1 MSRLQVLPLPST
13 SPPPLDPGAELPYAR
28 VRPRRPSH
36 ELPRQAALRTGAT
49 PRPAVEHLRTTEAPY
64 VQDALALDY
73 DLVDPED
80 DDRYFDRQRC
90 GTVQLPDV
98 HGFATQLSQ
107 ALVEVMSGTR
117 PAPQVTRWLSP
128 QVYAVLAHRA
138 LVATRRA
145 EQLRARSKG
154 PVVRRVRVQEV
165 ADGVAE
171 VTVVVVH
178 PDRVRAL
185 ALRLTGVD
193 HRWVVTDLVVG

>member
-1 MSRLQVLPLPST
+1 MSRLRVLPLPST
-13 SPPPLDPGAELPYAR
+13 CPPPLDPGAEVPYAN
-28 VRPRRPSH
+28 VRPRRSTAD
-36 ELPRQAALRTGAT
+36 LPRQTSPRTGAG
-49 PRPAVEHLRTTEAPY
+49 RPVVEHLRTTEAPY

-98 HGFATQLSQ
+98 RGFAVQLSQ

-145 EQLRARSKG
+145 EQLRARTKG

-171 VTVVVVH
+171 VSVVVVH